1 MSGGS
6 RVSASDYL
14 FVLSLV
20 LAIVVLVGVGMIFA
34 RRQSVG
40 RILLWGAPVQL
51 LCSLAGV
58 LLSHSWLDSVAF
70 GVMTVLAVVL
80 WLPAVSAK
88 TPPPVGYG
96 MPYGA
101 PVPGMPQYPP
111 QYGAPGMPQPVPAAT
126 SAAVSA
132 AADAGTMASAGPAAP
147 GVAGPVITAPR
158 NAAAGR

>member
-51 LCSLAGV
+51 LCALVVLA
-58 LLSHSWLDSVAF
+58 LAHSWGESVAF

-101 PVPGMPQYPP
+101 PVPGMPQPYPQQPQQPMPGQWPP
-111 QYGAPGMPQPVPAAT
+111 QGPPHQGWPGQ
-126 SAAVSA
+126 
-132 AADAGTMASAGPAAP
+132 
-147 GVAGPVITAPR
+147 
-158 NAAAGR
+158 